1 MRKILAPLG
10 LLFVCSGLWL
20 GCQSDDD
27 SDGYVPINISANADS
42 GDVFQNAVL
51 ELNVLANDLNI
62 PEDGTLE
69 LGAPQSG
76 SVTVTNPNGT
86 PSILDDIVEYTP
98 SGTYSE
104 TDTFEYTICD
114 AEGLSCATGEVTVR
128 IFKPMEIT
136 VAELP
141 YPKLSDYNFFYS
153 DIANQ
158 EPVPGVLPYEPINSL
173 FADYAHKKRFVW
185 MPEGAKATYDGDG
198 NILNFPE
205 GTILVKT
212 FYYENVLPE
221 NITHI
226 IETRILFKR
235 GGEWHF
241 SDYLWN
247 EGQDEALLDLTTTG
261 HNVPIEWTQN
271 GETFS
276 INYRVPSPSECF
288 LCHKNSNLRIPIGP
302 KPQNLNKDFNYA
314 DGTANQLQKWI
325 ETGYLDNSTLPASI
339 TTVHDWEDESVDTEL
354 RVRSYF
360 DMNCA
365 HCHVDG
371 GHCGARNLRL
381 SFTENADHYNMGICS
396 VPDMPIPNLDDTTLI
411 VPGDAESS
419 ILFFRVQTTSEEHRM
434 PMTGRTLT
442 HTEFVTLLEEWI
454 NSLTDVCD

>member
-1 MRKILAPLG
+1 MKKVVLI
-10 LLFVCSGLWL
+10 SGLAIL
-20 GCQSDDD
+20 GSLVWTACKSDDD
-27 SDGYVPINISANADS
+27 SNDYVPLNITANADA
-42 GDVFQNAVL
+42 GDVFQNSVL
-51 ELNVLANDLNI
+51 ELDVLSNDLNI
-62 PEDGTLE
+62 PEQGTITVSS
-69 LGAPQSG
+69 PQSG
-76 SVTVTNPNGT
+76 IVTVTDINNT
-86 PSILDDIVEYTP
+86 ETILDDRIEYTP
-98 SGTYSE
+98 GSSYAE
-104 TDTFEYTICD
+104 TDTFEYTVCD
-114 AEGLSCATGEVTVR
+114 SEGLSCATATVTIR
-128 IFKPMEIT
+128 IFKPLEIT

-153 DIANQ
+153 DISNQ

-185 MPEGAKATYDGDG
+185 IPNGTKATYDGDG

-212 FYYENVLPE
+212 FYYDNVLPE
-221 NITHI
+221 NNTHI

-247 EGQDEALLDLTTTG
+247 EAQDEALLDLTTNG

-288 LCHKNSNLRIPIGP
+288 LCHKRNKMNIPIGP
-302 KPQNLNKDFNYA
+302 KPQNLNKDFPYA

-325 ETGYLDNSTLPASI
+325 DAGFLENSLPGAI
-339 TTVHDWEDESVDTEL
+339 NTVHDWEDTSADLEL

-360 DMNCA
+360 DINCA
-365 HCHVDG
+365 HCHVEG
-371 GHCGARNLRL
+371 GHCGARNLRM
-381 SFTENADHYNMGICS
+381 SFTENSDHYNMGICS

-411 VPGDAESS
+411 VPGDADSS
-419 ILFFRVQTTSEEHRM
+419 ILFYRVSTTSEEDRM

-442 HTEFVTLLEEWI
+442 HTEFVSLLEEWI
-454 NSLTDVCD
+454 NSLTDTCD